1 MNFHHLPDGQQG
13 LVPFGSCTS
22 CASTLCF
29 IAIRRQMLDQCQLG
43 SWMQLSK
50 VYLIHE
56 GTDKEDATASATEQV
71 FRGEGVGQCIGI
83 QTLALVG
90 DGEDEGR
97 AGVFKAYGDQFGGVV
112 VVAVQ
117 YGIYGSLADCH
128 GEMEAFVLIQAGFRG
143 HFLCDSFYFADAFHG
158 GTERKTHSSCLR
170 SGHLRLDTPFL
181 AWDGTHSPLPRLRN
195 LAGSFM
201 AEGDCVKQTLTFAIP
216 GATRSSSCRVLEK
229 PGASPSPNRPS
240 REYTHLMKPRT
251 TARVSLTAMLG
262 TPVTDAQGHL
272 RGRLKDVAVATGP
285 DAGKVAGLVLKTRTG
300 LFIVPSEEV
309 METPAGTLEL
319 RSSGELVPLE
329 EQGNYLYLQQ
339 DLVDRQI
346 IDIHGRKVV
355 RVNDVELE
363 WMGRGAA
370 HLLRVAEVEVGLR
383 GAFRRV
389 FKGLLPR
396 ATLETVSRKLGAHG
410 IPWQF
415 VDVIEVDPA
424 RRVKLRIEY
433 ERLAEMHPSDL
444 AEILEDLAPAER
456 EAVFTSLDEEVAAE
470 TLEEVEPK
478 LQKAL
483 LEKLDEERIADIVEE
498 MDPGAAA
505 DLLAE
510 LPEEQSDAILEEMEP
525 EERQEVEDLLEF
537 DEDSAAGCMT
547 TDFIYLGVQSTVA
560 QAVQALR
567 SFDGDPES
575 VTEVYLLDEKR
586 VLRGAVSL
594 ARLVMAQPETR
605 LSVLAEPRVL
615 SCPADLN
622 QNELAELF
630 DKYNLHALPVVDGQN
645 RMVGVVQADHVISFL
660 REKL

>member
-1 MNFHHLPDGQQG
+1 
-13 LVPFGSCTS
+13 
-22 CASTLCF
+22 
-29 IAIRRQMLDQCQLG
+29 
-43 SWMQLSK
+43 MQ
-50 VYLIHE
+50 
-56 GTDKEDATASATEQV
+56 
-71 FRGEGVGQCIGI
+71 
-83 QTLALVG
+83 
-90 DGEDEGR
+90 
-97 AGVFKAYGDQFGGVV
+97 
-112 VVAVQ
+112 
-117 YGIYGSLADCH
+117 
-128 GEMEAFVLIQAGFRG
+128 
-143 HFLCDSFYFADAFHG
+143 
-158 GTERKTHSSCLR
+158 
-170 SGHLRLDTPFL
+170 
-181 AWDGTHSPLPRLRN
+181 
-195 LAGSFM
+195 
-201 AEGDCVKQTLTFAIP
+201 
-216 GATRSSSCRVLEK
+216 
-229 PGASPSPNRPS
+229 
-240 REYTHLMKPRT
+240 PRT
-251 TARVSLTAMLG
+251 TVRVSLTALLG

-272 RGRLKDVAVATGP
+272 RGRLKDIAVATGP
-285 DAGKVAGLVLKTRTG
+285 DAGKVAGLVLKTRAG
-300 LFIVPSEEV
+300 LAIVPSQDV

-319 RSSGELVPLE
+319 RSAGAMVPLKDE
-329 EQGNYLYLQQ
+329 GNYLYLQQ

-355 RVNDVELE
+355 RVNDVDLE
-363 WMGRGAA
+363 WMGKGAA

-396 ATLETVSRKLGAHG
+396 ATLEKLSRKFKVSG

-470 TLEEVEPK
+470 ALEEVEPK

-483 LEKLDEERIADIVEE
+483 LEKLGEEKIADIVEE

-525 EERQEVEDLLEF
+525 EERQEVSELLEF

-547 TDFIYLGVQSTVA
+547 TDFIHLGLTSTVA
-560 QAVQALR
+560 DAVQALQN
-567 SFDGDPES
+567 FDGDPES
-575 VTEVYLLDEKR
+575 VTGIYLLDEKQ
-586 VLRGAVSL
+586 VLHGAISL
-594 ARLVMAQPETR
+594 ARLVLAQPEAR

-622 QNELAELF
+622 QNDLAEMF
-630 DKYNLHALPVVDGQN
+630 DKYNLHALPVVDAHG
-645 RMVGVVQADHVISFL
+645 RMVGEVQAEHVISFL

>member
-1 MNFHHLPDGQQG
+1 M
-13 LVPFGSCTS
+13 
-22 CASTLCF
+22 TL
-29 IAIRRQMLDQCQLG
+29 
-43 SWMQLSK
+43 
-50 VYLIHE
+50 
-56 GTDKEDATASATEQV
+56 
-71 FRGEGVGQCIGI
+71 
-83 QTLALVG
+83 
-90 DGEDEGR
+90 
-97 AGVFKAYGDQFGGVV
+97 
-112 VVAVQ
+112 
-117 YGIYGSLADCH
+117 
-128 GEMEAFVLIQAGFRG
+128 
-143 HFLCDSFYFADAFHG
+143 
-158 GTERKTHSSCLR
+158 
-170 SGHLRLDTPFL
+170 
-181 AWDGTHSPLPRLRN
+181 
-195 LAGSFM
+195 
-201 AEGDCVKQTLTFAIP
+201 
-216 GATRSSSCRVLEK
+216 
-229 PGASPSPNRPS
+229 
-240 REYTHLMKPRT
+240 RT
-251 TARVSLTAMLG
+251 TARVSLTALLG
-262 TPVTDAQGHL
+262 TPVTDSQGHL
-272 RGRLKDVAVATGP
+272 RGRLKDIAVATGP

-300 LFIVPSEEV
+300 LCIVPSEDV

-510 LPEEQSDAILEEMEP
+510 LTEEQSDAILEEMEP
-525 EERQEVEDLLEF
+525 EERQEVAELLEF
-537 DEDSAAGCMT
+537 DEDSAAGRMT
-547 TDFIYLGVQSTVA
+547 TDFIYVGTQATVA

-622 QNELAELF
+622 QNELAEMF

-660 REKL
+660 RERL